1 MTPAQ
6 RADSGMVGCDAACF
20 VARTLVLPPT
30 LELEE
35 PWNAE
40 MVRPLTERSANVAKL
55 DVPLPKGYRDAFRRL
70 VEARTLSNGGRRV
83 FARDLHEEAIG
94 SLVERAERG
103 EKVLFMATPV
113 GATRMTLWMD
123 EGLKAKIDGLAQTHC
138 VARAAV
144 VVTAFHHFLSEAE
157 QGTTANAA

>member
-1 MTPAQ
+1 MTPVEQAV
-6 RADSGMVGCDAACF
+6 SGMVGRDAACF
-20 VARTLVLPPT
+20 VARTLLPAST
-30 LELEE
+30 LDVEE
-35 PWNAE
+35 PWSAE

-55 DVPLPKGYRDAFRRL
+55 DVPLPKGYREAFRRL
-70 VEARTLSNGGRRV
+70 VEARTLSSGRRV

-113 GATRMTLWMD
+113 GASRMTLWMD
-123 EGLKAKIDGLAQTHC
+123 EGLKAKIDGLAQTHS

-144 VVTAFHHFLSEAE
+144 VVTAFHHFLGEAE
-157 QGTTANAA
+157 QRATANAA